1 MSTASA
7 EARAQ
12 CATQLRILHRPG
24 RSLRTQRNPGD
35 QDGCRVAQRA
45 DVLLPTASERSEN
58 SRGDPVCSRS
68 CSRASIGR
76 IRRRTGSGRAAS
88 RRRQD
93 LFGSTT
99 IDCCACMEEAN
110 THGTAETTGVVIK
123 RTSRSTSKSKR
134 KRPDN
139 RGAPKLQAVRPSG
152 SQLGRL
158 DLQDPAGARNRDRP
172 RLHRLWDLA
181 HQVDVEEPV
190 L

>member
-1 MSTASA
+1 
-7 EARAQ
+7 
-12 CATQLRILHRPG
+12 
-24 RSLRTQRNPGD
+24 
-35 QDGCRVAQRA
+35 
-45 DVLLPTASERSEN
+45 
-58 SRGDPVCSRS
+58 
-68 CSRASIGR
+68 
-76 IRRRTGSGRAAS
+76 
-88 RRRQD
+88 
-93 LFGSTT
+93 
-99 IDCCACMEEAN
+99 MEEAN

-158 DLQDPAGARNRDRP
+158 DLEDPAGARNLDRP